1 MFTPVLCSTRPRR
14 RAVYRAA
21 PHSLRIRVKA
31 GRAEEAGRVE
41 DDGSSGEEE
50 EWSSPSAAGLSS
62 RDLSPV
68 QLVREY
74 LTDCTGEMVEDMERI
89 YAKMTDAADRGAAAV
104 RRTAG
109 AGVETAARVADR
121 GAMVVKAASEVGS
134 ILFVP
139 CR

>member
-1 MFTPVLCSTRPRR
+1 MFTLVVCSTRPRR
-14 RAVYRAA
+14 RAVFRAA
-21 PHSLRIRVKA
+21 PQSLRIRVNA
-31 GRAEEAGRVE
+31 GRAEEAGRAE
-41 DDGSSGEEE
+41 DDGSSGEE

-121 GAMVVKAASEVGS
+121 GAMVVKAASEVGA
-134 ILFVP
+134 ILFVA
-139 CR
+139 CS